1 VSGALLVAL
10 LAAVLAGA
18 VAGLTGFGLA
28 LISTPILLF
37 AYEPRTVVAVTA
49 VLSIF
54 INVAVV
60 WDSWR
65 EAYTRLALFLLVPA
79 TAGIF
84 AGAAVL
90 GAVDPDLLRIGV
102 GVLVVVSALLLVRE
116 VRLPAADTSYGAAA
130 AGAASGFLSTSTG
143 LAGPPVVML
152 LVARRLPKHAF
163 RATTAFYFLPMS
175 VIAAV
180 VLYWQGLVREGEIPL
195 ALVLVPVAVL
205 GKWLGTRLL
214 ERVSE
219 DAFRLLALGLTAAT
233 GVLGVTT
240 AAWAFL

>member
-1 VSGALLVAL
+1 MALFAAL
-10 LAAVLAGA
+10 LAGA

-65 EAYTRLALFLLVPA
+65 EAYRRLALFLLLPA

-84 AGAAVL
+84 AGAVVL
-90 GAVDPDLLRIGV
+90 ATVDPDHLRLGV
-102 GVLVVVSALLLVRE
+102 GALVVVSALLLVRE
-116 VRLPAADTSYGAAA
+116 VRLPAADTTYGAAA

-143 LAGPPVVML
+143 LAGPPVVL
-152 LVARRLPKHAF
+152 LLAARRLPKHAF

-175 VIAAV
+175 VVAAA
-180 VLYWQGLVREGEIPL
+180 VLYWQGLLKDSEIPL
-195 ALVLVPVAVL
+195 ALALVPIAAL
-205 GKWLGTRLL
+205 GKWLGTRLV

-219 DAFRLLALGLTAAT
+219 EAFRLLALGLTAAT
-233 GVLGVTT
+233 GVLGVAT
-240 AAWAFL
+240 ALWAFL